1 MKRSSLNILRYLFA
15 LVLLGF
21 VLVPPAFAEDDEDEG
36 SDVKRWQEKAVEL
49 PGVPLPENLLTFYVS
64 AATDNQFFVDGSSL
78 TVGADGVVRYVLVV
92 QSGAGARNVT
102 YEGLRCETRER
113 RIYASGRLDGTWSK
127 SRNDAWQRIRDVPA
141 NRHHAALYLDY
152 FCPGATIARSAD
164 EARDAL
170 RRGGHP
176 DNRR

>member
-1 MKRSSLNILRYLFA
+1 MDMGRFDSLRSLVVFA
-15 LVLLGF
+15 LLGLLLAF
-21 VLVPPAFAEDDEDEG
+21 PIFAEGDEG
-36 SDVKRWQEKAVEL
+36 ESDVKRWQEKAVEL
-49 PGVPLPENLLTFYVS
+49 PNAPLPENLLPFYVS

-127 SRNDAWQRIRDVPA
+127 SRNESWQRIRDVPA
-141 NRHHAALYLDY
+141 NRHHAALFLDY
-152 FCPGATIARSAD
+152 LCPGGTIARSAD

-170 RRGGHP
+170 RRGEHP
-176 DNRR
+176 DNRRY